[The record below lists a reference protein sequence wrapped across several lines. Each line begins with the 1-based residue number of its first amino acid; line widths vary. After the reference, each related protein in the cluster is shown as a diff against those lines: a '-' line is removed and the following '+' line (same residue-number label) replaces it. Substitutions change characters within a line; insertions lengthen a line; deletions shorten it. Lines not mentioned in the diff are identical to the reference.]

1 MLTKNQI
8 ARRAFWELLSFEPH
22 PKQLAVLDS
31 PAPIKL
37 FVAGTKAGKTY
48 SGIYYLLERMLLTP
62 GKLVKGAIIAPIKDQ
77 CRLSFDQVYLKLKEL
92 KQQIDP
98 DHARSKGYFR
108 TKNFHGGYSDLQI
121 YSTDDPKTL
130 FGAKWD
136 FVLCDEGAQ
145 MLDNIWR
152 DYIASNARDI
162 LIATTPEATGSW
174 IEDIFNKGQIPDNK
188 RYFSVNLDTFSN
200 TKMSGYS
207 ADGNHTGDYLDLWLK
222 AEEDKKYFPE
232 TYNRRYMGKFTI
244 SDRNYFRNI
253 DPCIDDELK
262 LKDPSN
268 RNIFVIK
275 EPIPGEFYST
285 GIDLARYRDKT
296 VIQTFDVTRTLCYM
310 EILENTEW
318 DIQEQR
324 IKWVAEK
331 YPGVV
336 QVDATGVGDRVAAI
350 LANHHG
356 VAVDPI
362 VFNRKGV
369 TRSTMRDEILSELT
383 MRMANTNLRFPR
395 IPELLEALRTVRISQ
410 TSAGREVI
418 GDGSGHL
425 PDVVSAMALALW
437 GLRDFPTNYEIKD
450 RGEDFL
456 PVHKPDEGY
465 DEMSHVPIWSD
476 KQLVDDY
483 AR

>member
-1 MLTKNQI
+1 MG
-8 ARRAFWELLSFEPH
+8 FEPH
-22 PKQLAVLDS
+22 PKQETVLDS
-31 PAPIKL
+31 SCPIKL

-48 SGIYYLLERMLLTP
+48 SGIFYLLERMLLS
-62 GKLVKGAIIAPIKDQ
+62 GNKLSHGAIIAPIKDQ

-92 KQQIDP
+92 KQEIDP
-98 DHARSKGYFR
+98 DHARSRGYFR
-108 TKNFHGGYSDLQI
+108 VRNFYGGHTDLQI
-121 YSTDDPKTL
+121 YSCDDPKTL

-136 FVLCDEGAQ
+136 FALIDEGAQ
-145 MLDNIWR
+145 MPDNIWR
-152 DYIASNARDI
+152 DYIASNARDV
-162 LIATTPEATGSW
+162 LIATTPEANGSW
-174 IEDIFNKGQIPDNK
+174 IEDICNKGDKTGSQ
-188 RYFSVNLDTFSN
+188 RYFAINLDTFSN
-200 TKMSGYS
+200 TKMPGYS
-207 ADGNHTGDYLDLWLK
+207 PDGNHTGDYLDLWLK
-222 AEEDKKYFPE
+222 AEEDKKFFPE

-253 DPCIDDELK
+253 DACIDDELK

-275 EPIPGEFYST
+275 EPEQNMFYST
-285 GIDLARYRDKT
+285 GIDLARYKDKT
-296 VIQTFDVTRTLCYM
+296 VIQTFDLTRSLCYM

-324 IKWVAEK
+324 IKWVAQK

-362 VFNRKGV
+362 VFNRKGI

-395 IPELLEALRTVRISQ
+395 IPELLEALRAVRISQ
-410 TSAGREVI
+410 SQAGREII

-425 PDVVSAMALALW
+425 PDVVSSMALAIW
-437 GLRDFPTNYEIKD
+437 GLRDFPTRYEIED
-450 RGEDFL
+450 RGDDFI
-456 PVHKPDEGY
+456 PVHKPDKGY
-465 DEMSHVPIWSD
+465 DEMSHLPIWSD
-476 KQLVDDY
+476 KQMVDDY